1 MKKLTIADIIEKR
14 KARWEEKRDIEFDT
28 RLCEAAADRIVS
40 DPDLRA
46 EILKRPY
53 LLIEAVF
60 TVVDK
65 DKCTVPFFLN
75 DVQKDFISKFEEY
88 GTEKPY
94 FILKGRQQGFTTLIT
109 AMQLSFAITQKN
121 FAGFTLADRAD
132 NTAAI
137 FNDKA
142 RVVLERLPD
151 KLKPTEK
158 FNSKNEL
165 FFSKLNSS
173 WRCATATDQVGR
185 SRTLSF
191 VHYSEIA
198 TYSCSL
204 ANLQKAIGEA
214 ATSSAFRIYETT
226 ANGFNEAKDLWDSGS
241 CINLFY
247 EWWRTPEYR
256 CADYQ
261 YIEKADEWLSE
272 RIKVLREYGLDEQQ
286 IAWYARKYD
295 GYIDKTS
302 IRQEYPCT
310 PHEAFISSGFCM
322 FDKEALSNQISRA
335 LMMKPFKRGYFTY
348 KTISTPVT
356 DSEGNIVDYSWSLE
370 NIEFVESRDGFII
383 LHSDVENRRDR
394 EGNVIARKPY
404 AIGADPSGT
413 GTDYYA
419 AKVIDNITGRTVAT
433 LHKQRME
440 DEYFGEQIL
449 CLARYYNEALIS
461 IESNYTLVP
470 IKTIVLKYGY
480 TNFYMREKWSGTSD
494 VPITKYG
501 FETTRQTKR
510 AIVEELVA
518 LMRSDPE
525 RELDVDTLNEMTYF
539 VKKDD
544 GKMEAIDGKHDD
556 LVVSLAIAHYCSTQ
570 GEHKW
575 IEETLSLQDGF
586 ISENFKTEEFAAY
599 GNEGYMNW
607 EDF

>member
-1 MKKLTIADIIEKR
+1 MTIADIVKKR
-14 KARWEEKRDIEFDT
+14 KARWEERCDIEYDR
-28 RLCEAAADRIVS
+28 RLCDAAAELIVENA
-40 DPDLRA
+40 DLCA
-46 EILKRPY
+46 EIRKKPY
-53 LLIEAVF
+53 LLIEAIF
-60 TVVDK
+60 TVVNKDK
-65 DKCTVPFFLN
+65 DTVPFFLN
-75 DVQKDFISKFEEY
+75 DVQKDFLSKFEEY
-88 GTEKPY
+88 ETEKPY

-142 RVVLERLPD
+142 RVVLERLPYNF
-151 KLKPTEK
+151 KPTEK

-191 VHYSEIA
+191 IHYSEIA

-214 ATSSAFRIYETT
+214 ATGEAIRIYETT
-226 ANGFNEAKDLWDSGS
+226 ANGFNEAKDLWDSTS

-247 EWWRTPEYR
+247 EWWKTPEYR
-256 CADYQ
+256 CTDYG
-261 YIEKADEWLSE
+261 YIDRADEWLSE
-272 RIKVLREYGLDEQQ
+272 RIKVLREYGLDKEQ

-295 GYIDKTS
+295 AYIDKTA
-302 IRQEYPCT
+302 IRQEYPCS
-310 PHEAFISSGFCM
+310 PQEAFISSGYCM

-335 LMMKPFKRGYFTY
+335 LMMKPYKCGYFTY
-348 KTISTPVT
+348 KTVSTPFT

-370 NIEFVESRDGFII
+370 DIEFVDSRDGFIT
-383 LHSDVENRRDR
+383 LHSDVEKRCDR

-404 AIGADPSGT
+404 AIGADSSGT

-440 DEYFGEQIL
+440 DECFGEQIL
-449 CLARYYNEALIS
+449 CLAKYYNDALIS

-470 IKTIVLKYGY
+470 IKTIVQKYGY
-480 TNFYMREKWSGTSD
+480 TNLYMREKWNGTTD
-494 VPITKYG
+494 MPITKYG

-510 AIVEELVA
+510 IIIEELTS
-518 LMRSDPE
+518 LMRSHPE
-525 RELDVDTLNEMTYF
+525 LEVDVNTLNEMTCF

-556 LVVSLAIAHYCSTQ
+556 LVISLAIAHYCSTQ

-575 IEETLSLQDGF
+575 IEDSSSLRDSF
-586 ISENFKTEEFAAY
+586 IAENFNSKEFSAY
-599 GNEGYMNW
+599 SNEVYMNW

>member
-1 MKKLTIADIIEKR
+1 MRTLSISDIIAKR
-14 KARWEEKRDIEFDT
+14 RARWEEKHDIEFDT
-28 RLCEAAADRIVS
+28 RLCEAAAELIVS
-40 DPDLRA
+40 SEELRA
-46 EILKRPY
+46 EVLARPY

-65 DKCTVPFFLN
+65 DKNTIPFFFN

-94 FILKGRQQGFTTLIT
+94 YILKGRQQGFTTLIT

-142 RVVLERLPD
+142 RMVLERLPE
-151 KLKPTEK
+151 KLRPTEK

-198 TYSCSL
+198 TYTCSL

-214 ATSSAFRIYETT
+214 ATGSAFRIYETT

-261 YIEKADEWLSE
+261 YIDKADKWLSD
-272 RIKVLREYGLDEQQ
+272 RIKVLREQGLDEQQ

-302 IRQEYPCT
+302 IMQEYPCT
-310 PHEAFISSGFCM
+310 PLEAFISSGSCM

-335 LMMKPFKRGYFTY
+335 LMMKPYGRGYFSY
-348 KTISTPVT
+348 KTVSTPIV

-370 NIEFVESRDGFII
+370 NVEFVESRDGFIT
-383 LHSDVENRRDR
+383 LHTDAEVKRDGR
-394 EGNVIARKPY
+394 GEIIARKPY
-404 AIGADPSGT
+404 AIGGDPSGT
-413 GTDYYA
+413 GSDFYA

-449 CLARYYNEALIS
+449 CLAKYYNNALIS
-461 IESNYTLVP
+461 IEANYTLVP

-480 TNFYMREKWSGTSD
+480 TNFYMRERWSGTSD

-510 AIVEELVA
+510 AIVEELIT

-525 RELDVDTLNEMTYF
+525 REVDVDTLDEMTCF

-556 LVVSLAIAHYCSTQ
+556 LVIALAIAHYCSTQ

-575 IEETLSLQDGF
+575 LEDKSFLQDRF
-586 ISENFKTEEFAAY
+586 ILENFKIDDLAAG
-599 GNEGYMNW
+599 GNEGFMNW